1 MKYMIGWGFKE
12 NKLLVKGKGGGV
24 VNLLLFFKENKTKQV
39 PEHLQS

>member
-12 NKLLVKGKGGGV
+12 KKIIVKGQGGGV
-24 VNLLLFFKENKTKQV
+24 VNQLLFFKLNKTKQV